1 MDDDLVCCEWC
12 GDEFVPE
19 EMATEA
25 LCQECV
31 ETADLD
37 DL

>member
-1 MDDDLVCCEWC
+1 MDDDTVCCEWC

-25 LCQECV
+25 LCHECAEV
-31 ETADLD
+31 ADSD
-37 DL
+37 F